1 MSIRSISNSA
11 TQYFVIDKS
20 TRTIT
25 APAGFKNFGV
35 ESDENSNRVYF
46 QCPRYVG
53 DNLDLATLNI
63 RVNFQNANKEKDQY
77 IVTDVAIDGEN
88 IRFSWVLSR
97 KATAYKGSISFIIC
111 AVKTNAQGVITNE
124 WNTTLA
130 TGAVLSGLEVEI
142 PEIPEEV
149 TDVVN
154 QLLDI
159 VDTAKSDMEAAT
171 AEGMANIKTAEN
183 QAIEAVLNTP
193 NSLMANAIKGSASG
207 EIIAVHDVSPL
218 EHTVNVK
225 VQSKNLCNFSST
237 GEKNGLI
244 YSYNNG
250 VWDIQGTP
258 TIAYAGIES
267 VAITNQL
274 EDGESYTISQSQYF
288 ESSAASGAV
297 YLQVLIEGYNG
308 EQSFV
313 LSAVGARTF
322 TVDKTKYKRYILTLQ
337 CGTAMQEVSVSNFT
351 VQLEKGET
359 ATEYTPYVSP
369 ENVTLTR
376 CGKNLS
382 PKSSVTI
389 TGEVGATGAIGG
401 LPDTILVKDVPIVNG
416 ATYIVSLVK
425 PVEIDQPRVFLY
437 NEKLTSQ
444 RHTAAY
450 NELITEGRGIE
461 KTVFG
466 GAITNSENYEYLAIS
481 TGNGSTYTEGMVE
494 INITDIQIELGNIVT
509 NYEPYSEAEYTPNV
523 DGTANVTSLA
533 PNMTLFT
540 DTNGVNIECEY
551 NKDSNVVIQELIERI
566 ATLENQGS

>member
-25 APAGFKNFGV
+25 APAGFKTFGV

-130 TGAVLSGLEVEI
+130 TGAVLSGLEVEA

-225 VQSKNLCNFSST
+225 VQSKNLLPYPFPETNIT
-237 GEKNGLI
+237 KNGGSFI
-244 YSYNNG
+244 AQPDGG
-250 VWDIQGTP
+250 VVLQGTP
-258 TIAYAGIES
+258 TALSSILLY
-267 VAITNQL
+267 
-274 EDGESYTISQSQYF
+274 QSNPLATEGLVTVSLTGDFKNAMFYF
-288 ESSAASGAV
+288 EIKDIDGNTLFTTQEYEAVTVDLGTVLNASQWWIEIKRRQDNVEMSGTA
-297 YLQVLIEGYNG
+297 YLQV
-308 EQSFV
+308 
-313 LSAVGARTF
+313 
-322 TVDKTKYKRYILTLQ
+322 
-337 CGTAMQEVSVSNFT
+337 
-351 VQLEKGET
+351 EKGSVT
-359 ATEYTPYVSP
+359 TEYTPYVSP
-369 ENVTLTR
+369 ESVILTR
-376 CGKNLS
+376 C
-382 PKSSVTI
+382 
-389 TGEVGATGAIGG
+389 
-401 LPDTILVKDVPIVNG
+401 
-416 ATYIVSLVK
+416 
-425 PVEIDQPRVFLY
+425 
-437 NEKLTSQ
+437 EK
-444 RHTAAY
+444 
-450 NELITEGRGIE
+450 I
-461 KTVFG
+461 
-466 GAITNSENYEYLAIS
+466 SEDS
-481 TGNGSTYTEGMVE
+481 
-494 INITDIQIELGNIVT
+494 
-509 NYEPYSEAEYTPNV
+509 EPYNGTEYTPSA
-523 DGTANVTSLA
+523 DGIVNVTSLA

>member
-130 TGAVLSGLEVEI
+130 TGAVLSGLEVEA
-142 PEIPEEV
+142 PEISEEV

-207 EIIAVHDVSPL
+207 EVIAVHDVSPL

-225 VQSKNLCNFSST
+225 VQSKNLVPFPYANSNVELEGGIFTAQTDGGIAVSGAPTSLSSMVLYRGAPLATEGLITVSLT
-237 GEKNGLI
+237 GEFENVMFYLELRSQDEIALYSIQDNKPVTINLGDIPNVAQWWVEIKRQENNVEMNG
-244 YSYNNG
+244 
-250 VWDIQGTP
+250 T
-258 TIAYAGIES
+258 A
-267 VAITNQL
+267 
-274 EDGESYTISQSQYF
+274 
-288 ESSAASGAV
+288 
-297 YLQVLIEGYNG
+297 YLQI
-308 EQSFV
+308 
-313 LSAVGARTF
+313 
-322 TVDKTKYKRYILTLQ
+322 
-337 CGTAMQEVSVSNFT
+337 
-351 VQLEKGET
+351 EKGET

-376 CGKNLS
+376 CGKNLAPINDFTVNGIPTTENS
-382 PKSSVTI
+382 N
-389 TGEVGATGAIGG
+389 IGG
-401 LPDTILVKDVPIVNG
+401 NQNSVLIKNLPIGEGK
-416 ATYIVSLVK
+416 AYIISMSK
-425 PVEIDQPRVFLY
+425 PAELERPKAFLY
-437 NEKLTSQ
+437 NGTLTATT
-444 RHTAAY
+444 HTGAY
-450 NELITEGRGIE
+450 VELVDTSRGVE
-461 KTVFG
+461 VNALQ
-466 GAITNSENYEYLAIS
+466 GAIVNSANYEHLAITTGALS
-481 TGNGSTYTEGMVE
+481 TFEGGVYVSFN
-494 INITDIQIELGNIVT
+494 INNLQVELGETATGFESYNG
-509 NYEPYSEAEYTPNV
+509 AEYTPST

-540 DTNGVNIECEY
+540 DTKGVNIECEY

-566 ATLENQGS
+566 TALENQGS

>member
-1 MSIRSISNSA
+1 MSIRSTSNSA
-11 TQYFVIDKS
+11 VQYFKIDKS

-35 ESDENSNRVYF
+35 ESGENSNRVYF

-53 DNLDLATLNI
+53 NDLDLATLNI

-77 IVTDVAIDGEN
+77 IVTDVVIDGEN
-88 IRFSWVLSR
+88 ICFSWVLSR

-111 AVKTNAQGVITNE
+111 AVKTNAQGIITNE

-130 TGAVLSGLEVEI
+130 TGAVLSGLEVEA
-142 PEIPEEV
+142 PEISEEV

-207 EIIAVHDVSPL
+207 EVIAVHDVSPL

-225 VQSKNLCNFSST
+225 VQSKNLVPFPYANSNVELEGGIFTAQTDGGIAVSGAPTSLSSMVLYRGAPLATEGLITVSLT
-237 GEKNGLI
+237 GEFENVMFYLELRSQDEIALYSIQDNKPVTINLGDIPNVAQWWVEIKRQQDNVEMNG
-244 YSYNNG
+244 
-250 VWDIQGTP
+250 T
-258 TIAYAGIES
+258 A
-267 VAITNQL
+267 
-274 EDGESYTISQSQYF
+274 
-288 ESSAASGAV
+288 
-297 YLQVLIEGYNG
+297 YLQI
-308 EQSFV
+308 
-313 LSAVGARTF
+313 
-322 TVDKTKYKRYILTLQ
+322 
-337 CGTAMQEVSVSNFT
+337 
-351 VQLEKGET
+351 EKGET

-376 CGKNLS
+376 CGKNILPCS
-382 PKSSVTI
+382 RGDNNYGYEVIGNSDGSVTVTGSANTTEAIYLDLSSVRSENPLKLNKNQSYSMQTWCDSGKSVYVKTNNPNGESYWSTAEQWGKTAI
-389 TGEVGATGAIGG
+389 GAGYTDIVQVYIQSRGHELGDTSLCGTYKVQLEVGGSG
-401 LPDTILVKDVPIVNG
+401 
-416 ATYIVSLVK
+416 
-425 PVEIDQPRVFLY
+425 
-437 NEKLTSQ
+437 TS
-444 RHTAAY
+444 
-450 NELITEGRGIE
+450 
-461 KTVFG
+461 
-466 GAITNSENYEYLAIS
+466 
-481 TGNGSTYTEGMVE
+481 
-494 INITDIQIELGNIVT
+494 
-509 NYEPYSEAEYTPNV
+509 YEPYSGTEYTPSV

>member
-130 TGAVLSGLEVEI
+130 TGAVLSGLEVEA

-159 VDTAKSDMEAAT
+159 VNTAKSDMEVAT

-183 QAIEAVLNTP
+183 QAIEAVLNAP

-225 VQSKNLCNFSST
+225 VQSKNIASVVNVRDVAKAYDPCLWIEGDLQPGKTYAISFIGAAGHKFYTNENLFAKSVSIECDGTRKTIIQTTKADISKDSASLQYTAGKGWIIF
-237 GEKNGLI
+237 K
-244 YSYNNG
+244 NNG
-250 VWDIQGTP
+250 DNT
-258 TIAYAGIES
+258 
-267 VAITNQL
+267 AIP
-274 EDGESYTISQSQYF
+274 
-288 ESSAASGAV
+288 
-297 YLQVLIEGYNG
+297 
-308 EQSFV
+308 
-313 LSAVGARTF
+313 
-322 TVDKTKYKRYILTLQ
+322 
-337 CGTAMQEVSVSNFT
+337 NFT
-351 VQLEKGET
+351 EFQMELGGT

-369 ENVTLTR
+369 ESVTLTR
-376 CGKNLS
+376 CEK
-382 PKSSVTI
+382 
-389 TGEVGATGAIGG
+389 
-401 LPDTILVKDVPIVNG
+401 IL
-416 ATYIVSLVK
+416 
-425 PVEIDQPRVFLY
+425 E
-437 NEKLTSQ
+437 
-444 RHTAAY
+444 
-450 NELITEGRGIE
+450 
-461 KTVFG
+461 
-466 GAITNSENYEYLAIS
+466 NSEPY
-481 TGNGSTYTEGMVE
+481 NGT
-494 INITDIQIELGNIVT
+494 
-509 NYEPYSEAEYTPNV
+509 EYTPSV

-566 ATLENQGS
+566 TALENQGS

>member
-11 TQYFVIDKS
+11 AQYFVIDKS

-88 IRFSWVLSR
+88 ICFSWVLSR

-130 TGAVLSGLEVEI
+130 TGAVLSGLEVET

-159 VDTAKSDMEAAT
+159 VNTAKSDMKVAT

-207 EIIAVHDVSPL
+207 EIVAIHDVSPL

-225 VQSKNLCNFSST
+225 VQGGN
-237 GEKNGLI
+237 
-244 YSYNNG
+244 
-250 VWDIQGTP
+250 D
-258 TIAYAGIES
+258 
-267 VAITNQL
+267 
-274 EDGESYTISQSQYF
+274 
-288 ESSAASGAV
+288 
-297 YLQVLIEGYNG
+297 
-308 EQSFV
+308 
-313 LSAVGARTF
+313 
-322 TVDKTKYKRYILTLQ
+322 
-337 CGTAMQEVSVSNFT
+337 
-351 VQLEKGET
+351 
-359 ATEYTPYVSP
+359 
-369 ENVTLTR
+369 VTLIR
-376 CGKNLS
+376 CGKNLA
-382 PKSSVTI
+382 PINEFTI
-389 TGEVGATGAIGG
+389 EGKPAATNSNIGG
-401 LPDTILVKDVPIVNG
+401 IYNTVLIKDLSIKNG
-416 ATYIVSLVK
+416 QSYIISMDK
-425 PVEIDQPRVFLY
+425 PAELLEPRAFLY
-437 NEKLTSQ
+437 NGVLTA
-444 RHTAAY
+444 RTHTATYA
-450 NELITEGRGIE
+450 ELIDNNRGIQVGALE
-461 KTVFG
+461 
-466 GAITNSENYEYLAIS
+466 GAIVNSANYEYLAVTTGATS
-481 TGNGSTYTEGMVE
+481 TFEGGIHVSFD
-494 INITDIQIELGNIVT
+494 INNLQVELGETIT
-509 NYEPYSEAEYTPNV
+509 EFEPYSRAEYTPST
-523 DGTANVTSLA
+523 DGTINVASLA

-540 DTNGVNIECEY
+540 DTKGVNIECEY
-551 NKDSNVVIQELIERI
+551 NKDSTVVIQELIERI
-566 ATLENQGS
+566 TALENQGS